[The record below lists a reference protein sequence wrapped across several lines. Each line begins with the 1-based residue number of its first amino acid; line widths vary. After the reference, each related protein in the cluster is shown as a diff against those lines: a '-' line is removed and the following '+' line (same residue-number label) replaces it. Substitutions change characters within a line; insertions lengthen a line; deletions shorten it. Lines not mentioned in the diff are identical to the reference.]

1 MLFSKSVIEARHAK
15 LHEYNYKTK
24 AISPAIYRGGL
35 AKWSMVVNA
44 CHPQGC
50 GSEVLGCLPLPFL

>member
-15 LHEYNYKTK
+15 LHEYTYKTK

-44 CHPQGC
+44 CHPSGM
-50 GSEVLGCLPLPFL
+50 